1 MSGGIRIP
9 VSASLDAGD
18 VSKAIAEF
26 EARFNAL
33 GAKIA
38 AANKV
43 TFDPIKGSSIDHVR
57 KLEAAYKSLLK
68 VSGDLRQR
76 TQSTG
81 QQGRGFLDLDW
92 ERMYPAG
99 PLQRNFRQQQAFEF
113 VGGPRFSAPPSNGG
127 GGGGRPPNGGNG
139 GGNGNGAGF
148 VGGVVRQV
156 AGAGLNAMGAAGRV
170 ANGALGAGMSGGVM
184 AGLAGLG
191 GGLAALAIGKAV
203 GAVVE
208 KSAPSR
214 SRTLNTTGS
223 RGS

>member
-156 AGAGLNAMGAAGRV
+156 AGASKHVIRNEVDVRRRRCSGVVLLGIRANSARWPGRSCRC
-170 ANGALGAGMSGGVM
+170 G
-184 AGLAGLG
+184 
-191 GGLAALAIGKAV
+191 
-203 GAVVE
+203 
-208 KSAPSR
+208 P
-214 SRTLNTTGS
+214 
-223 RGS
+223 